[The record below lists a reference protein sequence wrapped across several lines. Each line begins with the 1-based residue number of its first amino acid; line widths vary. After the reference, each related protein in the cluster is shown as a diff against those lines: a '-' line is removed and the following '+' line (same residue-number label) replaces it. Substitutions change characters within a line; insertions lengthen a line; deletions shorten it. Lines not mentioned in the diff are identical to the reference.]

1 MQVWTQD
8 NTVQEALQLPVGSYA
23 ADFGFL
29 VQQSVNPKHVLE
41 AAQAFKESN
50 TEVMVASQAGLLV
63 KAQEAGLA
71 FETWAPI
78 KVC

>member
-29 VQQSVNPKHVLE
+29 VQQSVNPEHVLE
-41 AAQAFKESN
+41 AAQAFKTSGN
-50 TEVMVASQAGLLV
+50 DIVVASQAGLMV
-63 KAQEAGLA
+63 KAQETGIA
-71 FETWAPI
+71 FQSWAPI